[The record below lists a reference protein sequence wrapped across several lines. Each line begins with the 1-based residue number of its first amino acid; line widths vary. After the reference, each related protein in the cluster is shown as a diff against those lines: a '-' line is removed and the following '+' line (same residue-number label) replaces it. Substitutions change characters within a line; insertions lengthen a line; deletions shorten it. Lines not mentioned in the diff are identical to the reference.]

1 MQSIVKPLLR
11 PLPILGLSTGALY
24 LAATLSTSSKVANMA
39 STNNQP
45 HRITPY
51 TPRHAKWPY
60 NPSDFT
66 RQDSSPDTNFYSSP
80 RFVTH
85 IDDPAIASLR
95 SYYATALPTKGRILD
110 FCSSWISHYPPA
122 IERAAAGDEDEDA
135 PAPLR
140 ITGMGM
146 NKAELDANRLLNN
159 GRLLIDLNANPE
171 NVAAALRSANAIGAS
186 DDELLGASTCVVSI
200 DYLASPVA
208 VLQSV
213 LEATKPGG
221 TIHLAVSNRCFPT
234 KAVSR
239 WLRVDEGERLQMV
252 GDFLHFAGWKG
263 IEIVELSD
271 GKAEQAE
278 QIDGSSSSS
287 GARSLQGLFGMM
299 GMMGAR
305 DPLWVVRAR
314 RED

>member
-1 MQSIVKPLLR
+1 MQSIGKPLLR

-24 LAATLSTSSKVANMA
+24 LAATLSTSSKVASMA

-45 HRITPY
+45 YRITPY
-51 TPRHAKWPY
+51 TPRHTKWPY

-66 RQDSSPDTNFYSSP
+66 RQDSSPDTNFYTSP

-85 IDDPAIASLR
+85 IDDLAIASLR
-95 SYYATALPTKGRILD
+95 SYYATVLPTKGRILD

-122 IERAAAGDEDEDA
+122 IEHAAAGAE
-135 PAPLR
+135 PASLQ

-146 NKAELDANRLLNN
+146 NKAELDANKLLNN
-159 GRLLIDLNANPE
+159 GRLLIDLNANPK
-171 NVAAALRSANAIGAS
+171 NVATALRSANAIGAS
-186 DDELLGASTCVVSI
+186 DDELLDASTCVVSI
-200 DYLASPVA
+200 DYLASPVS

-213 LEATKPGG
+213 LAATKPGG
-221 TIHLAVSNRCFPT
+221 TIHLTVSNRCFPT

>member
-45 HRITPY
+45 YRITPY
-51 TPRHAKWPY
+51 TPRHTNWPY

-66 RQDSSPDTNFYSSP
+66 RQDSSPDTNFYTSP

-85 IDDPAIASLR
+85 IDDLAIASLR
-95 SYYATALPTKGRILD
+95 SYYATVLPTKGRILD

-122 IERAAAGDEDEDA
+122 IEHAAAGAE
-135 PAPLR
+135 PASLQ

-171 NVAAALRSANAIGAS
+171 NVATALRSANAIGAS
-186 DDELLGASTCVVSI
+186 DDELLDASTCVVSI

-213 LEATKPGG
+213 LAATKPGG
-221 TIHLAVSNRCFPT
+221 TIHLTVSNRCFPT

-271 GKAEQAE
+271 GTVEQTE
-278 QIDGSSSSS
+278 QTDSSSSS

-299 GMMGAR
+299 GMMRAR

>member
-1 MQSIVKPLLR
+1 MNPARMQSIVKPLLR

-24 LAATLSTSSKVANMA
+24 LAATLSTSSKVQVATM
-39 STNNQP
+39 STNNNNSQ
-45 HRITPY
+45 HYRITPY
-51 TPRHAKWPY
+51 TPRHTSWPY

-85 IDDPAIASLR
+85 IDDSAIASLR
-95 SYYATALPTKGRILD
+95 SYYATVLPTEGRILD
-110 FCSSWISHYPPA
+110 FCSSWISHYPPS
-122 IERAAAGDEDEDA
+122 IEHAATGEN
-135 PAPLR
+135 PPLK

-146 NKAELDANRLLNN
+146 NKAELAANKLLND
-159 GRLLIDLNANPE
+159 GRLLIDLNKDPDD
-171 NVAAALRSANAIGAS
+171 VASALRSVNG
-186 DDELLGASTCVVSI
+186 DDLLDASTCVVSI
-200 DYLASPVA
+200 DYLTSPVP
-208 VLQSV
+208 VLQSI
-213 LEATKPGG
+213 LSATKPGG
-221 TIHLAVSNRCFPT
+221 TIHLTVSNRCFPT
-234 KAVSR
+234 KAMSR

-252 GDFLHFAGWKG
+252 GDYLHFAGWKG

-271 GKAEQAE
+271 GKVEQQQQDE
-278 QIDGSSSSS
+278 SSSS

-299 GMMGAR
+299 GMMRGR